1 MNPAQLSKNE
11 VNCISVCIV
20 DDDDSIRKSISRL
33 IQAEGW
39 HLEAFASAT
48 DFIHSNCLQTADCIV
63 IDVNM
68 PELTGLELHK
78 WMLDHDFTLPV
89 IFLTGYGDVPT
100 SVHAMKQGAAD
111 FLVKPA
117 ENEALVE
124 AIRRAIFDHATKRM
138 EWQEQSEIKALHAS
152 LTAREQ
158 QVMEHVIQGRM
169 NKQIAADLEISL
181 KTVKVHRARALKKM
195 GVRSVARLVH
205 LCEKAGIS
213 RS

>member
-1 MNPAQLSKNE
+1 METIKLIE
-11 VNCISVCIV
+11 TDLHCISVCIV

-33 IQAEGW
+33 IHAEGW
-39 HLEAFASAT
+39 QLEAFASAH
-48 DFIHSNCLQTADCIV
+48 DFIHSESLHTADCIV
-63 IDVNM
+63 MDLHM
-68 PELTGLELHK
+68 PELPGLELHK
-78 WMLDHDFTLPV
+78 WMLDHDITLPV
-89 IFLTGYGDVPT
+89 IFLTAYGDVPT

-117 ENEALVE
+117 ENQTLLE
-124 AIRRAIFDHATKRM
+124 AIRRAIFLHATKKI
-138 EWQEQSEIKALHAS
+138 EWQEQNEIKTRHAS

-158 QVMEHVIQGRM
+158 QVMDHVLQGRM

-213 RS
+213 SP